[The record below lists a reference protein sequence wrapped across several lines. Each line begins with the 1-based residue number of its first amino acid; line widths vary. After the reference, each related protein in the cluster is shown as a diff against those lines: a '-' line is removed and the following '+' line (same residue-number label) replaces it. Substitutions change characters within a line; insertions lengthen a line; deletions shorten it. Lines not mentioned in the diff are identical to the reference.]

1 MGMMD
6 YYILSYHH
14 WKGKGGKT
22 LHLAAGVNAFLDV
35 ELDIRMTKEQAIIFL
50 HTPECWMLHD
60 AAERDM
66 LAKATPEMPR
76 EDPPPP
82 RTRFL
87 SNWEFIALEAYR
99 KYKTYVSLKNYSDF
113 K

>member
-76 EDPPPP
+76 EDPPPAGQGFC
-82 RTRFL
+82 RIG
-87 SNWEFIALEAYR
+87 S
-99 KYKTYVSLKNYSDF
+99 SLP
-113 K
+113 